1 LHILQS
7 ARRRSGST
15 AISAGTSR
23 RAQRSVRLPVI
34 EEQITTYLE
43 TFQLPDDIVAEV
55 VSLYEAGRE
64 QRHDADRER
73 REIVS
78 RL

>member
-1 LHILQS
+1 
-7 ARRRSGST
+7 
-15 AISAGTSR
+15 
-23 RAQRSVRLPVI
+23 LPVI